1 MKLWVSNKLSQRYPG
16 IPNLTLQVQWVPL
29 PLVHSKAQFAVCFM
43 DTTCMDILID
53 GQTIT
58 VTQISPTSTYRI
70 LHLTSCEEFQLL
82 VQTQMLAM
90 IKQLTPSQH
99 ASC

>member
-1 MKLWVSNKLSQRYPG
+1 
-16 IPNLTLQVQWVPL
+16 
-29 PLVHSKAQFAVCFM
+29 
-43 DTTCMDILID
+43 MDILID